1 MIWLNGGGILDF
13 LNMFKEF
20 ESKLSDETETSK
32 MIASEIVNEA
42 KKYDVNDIIARIA
55 GLNLLSENQ
64 NKAILLDA
72 IIAELLCLE
81 HEKISCP
88 YKMSSGKFRKIML
101 QVNNTRLCM
110 MVDPNENTFVQNV
123 MFHKNYT
130 VFNGI
135 DQTPA
140 YNLQNLVKVL
150 FEYKNDFPEDFLM
163 KIHKLHSFVL
173 EVSDSIAKR
182 VKVNISNYIADEGRK
197 LIIPVADKVQEYS
210 EYVTIDGYYF
220 DEFFNDMDIV
230 DFFSDFGSKEKGK
243 VDHRP
248 FYSRPFLRN
257 KKDNSI
263 IILNISVLPTFAFY
277 LTIKIAEEYGINEKL
292 ICLYHKYTWR
302 ECRKYLRDLGHYKI
316 AEDEQSIK
324 IVNKVYFK
332 EMIVTVYNDQ
342 LMLVIYLSDD
352 GEEYNEKTMHEYFP
366 NTKHQELLDERL
378 KYYTKKFHE
387 MGVLPETVN
396 LMLIVS
402 GFGRGIG
409 VGISRSPSAYDTVK
423 FAPIELKCVSVMERK
438 VSGFLPRYIRAKSKF
453 RSFGTEMFSE
463 LNRISIY
470 TSNQYSFYMSDDINP
485 GNMNMFIAPG
495 DSIHYIKDALLKEDR
510 RLILSYEDGVYTEVI
525 ANDRTRN
532 IYIEEAIIENHR
544 SALAVCFDNCIIW
557 VTSDVIIKAEEL
569 NLYYSIIDAITY
581 WLAECK
587 DAIYSMRFSYD
598 MYHFNVS
605 ISGECIEY
613 YYDIREER
621 KISELIST
629 DMIDNHINMIIT
641 PGLFR
646 KMNQIDNSAEKEL
659 CKFFIEILNEF
670 SYEIID
676 YDLYIKESFKNSMKK
691 KIFSLDYHSK
701 PYLKPF
707 EFTDYVFIHEEDEDY
722 LSDLIGEKILQS
734 GKWTFGVIPNESRGE
749 ISNYIVGILYSML
762 QDEVKKLNPKYVVEA
777 IYLDLE
783 KTFYRL
789 MLARERYIFDVSCYP
804 EKKEEILSDYN
815 ADNKTSISLK
825 FLMEY
830 IAAKP
835 PEGTKI
841 LGVGEYEYL
850 LAICSMIIDWAY
862 KNDLFHYNIF
872 DTPVE
877 ILNSERV
884 GMKQKEFA
892 DMFQYGDLYRQ
903 DKLNYISS
911 SAFRKE
917 YDQEKKDYEQELD
930 EACASERGYTYK
942 KFVRVIF
949 EIIAI
954 GNSLEGD
961 VFIKDK
967 IDLIS
972 TMTKQID
979 DISEEEVKRIVSD
992 ITITSRQD
1000 FLRLPSNYR
1009 KEDVYP
1015 WRFNRAY
1022 SFNRRTMIERG
1033 TDLIWGNR
1041 QLYHMV
1047 RYVNELIYGGTYSTK
1062 DKKMGTLIGKISNE
1076 RGKLFNETIVWILRD
1091 MKVFDV
1097 YPNLKKINKK
1107 PISDENGDTL
1117 GDIDILFIDVEK
1129 QRIYVTEVKSF
1140 SFSRNPYEIQSEY
1153 NKIFVDTEQ
1162 HKCFVTKHNRRIE
1175 WVKNH
1180 LQDTCEQFE
1189 LNSKNNWKIVG
1200 AFIVEE
1206 PIISNKIY
1214 NKNMEMISQLELT
1227 IERIRKIK

>member
-1 MIWLNGGGILDF
+1 
-13 LNMFKEF
+13 MFKEF
-20 ESKLSDETETSK
+20 ESKLSDETATSK
-32 MIASEIVNEA
+32 IIVSEIVDEA
-42 KKYDVNDIIARIA
+42 KKYDVYDIIARIA

-64 NKAILLDA
+64 NKSILLDA
-72 IIAELLCLE
+72 VIAELLCLK
-81 HEKISCP
+81 HEEISCP
-88 YKMSSGKFRKIML
+88 YKMSSGKFRKIIL
-101 QVNNTRLCM
+101 QVNKTRLCM
-110 MVDPNENTFVQNV
+110 MIDPNENTFVQNV

-135 DQTPA
+135 EQTPA
-140 YNLQNLVKVL
+140 YNLQNLVKIL
-150 FEYKNDFPEDFLM
+150 FEYKNDFSEDFLM
-163 KIHKLHSFVL
+163 KIYKLYSFVL
-173 EVSDSIAKR
+173 EVSDSIAER
-182 VKVNISNYIADEGRK
+182 VKVNITNAISDEERR
-197 LIIPVADKVQEYS
+197 LIIPVAEKVQEYS
-210 EYVTIDGYYF
+210 EFVTINGYYF
-220 DEFFNDMDIV
+220 DEFFKDINIEC
-230 DFFSDFGSKEKGK
+230 FFSDFGSKEKGK
-243 VDHRP
+243 IDHRP
-248 FYSRPFLRN
+248 FYARPFLRN

-277 LTIKIAEEYGINEKL
+277 LTIKMAEDYGIKEKL
-292 ICLYHKYTWR
+292 ISLYHRYTWR
-302 ECRKYLRDLGHYKI
+302 ECRKYLSDLGHYKI
-316 AEDEQSIK
+316 VEDEQSIE
-324 IVNKVYFK
+324 IVNKVFFK

-378 KYYTKKFHE
+378 KYYTKKFLE
-387 MGVLPETVN
+387 MGVLPENVM

-409 VGISRSPSAYDTVK
+409 VEISKSPSAYGTVK

-463 LNRISIY
+463 LNKISIY

-510 RLILSYEDGVYTEVI
+510 KLILSYEDGVYTEVI
-525 ANDRTRN
+525 ANDKTRN
-532 IYIEEAIIENHR
+532 IYIIEEATKENHR
-544 SALAVCFDNCIIW
+544 SALAVCFNNCIIW

-587 DAIYSMRFSYD
+587 DVINSMRFSHD
-598 MYHFNVS
+598 MYQFNVS
-605 ISGECIEY
+605 ISGEYIEY

-621 KISELIST
+621 KISELIS
-629 DMIDNHINMIIT
+629 IGINDNHINMIIT

-646 KMNQIDNSAEKEL
+646 KMNQVDNSAEKEL
-659 CKFFIEILNEF
+659 CRFFIEILNDF
-670 SYEIID
+670 SSEDID
-676 YDLYIKESFKNSMKK
+676 YDLYIEEAFNISVKK
-691 KIFSLDYHSK
+691 KIFSLDYNSK

-707 EFTDYVFIHEEDEDY
+707 EFTDYVLIHGEDEDY

-734 GKWTFGVIPNESRGE
+734 GKWTFGVISCESRGD

-783 KTFYRL
+783 KTLYRL

-804 EKKEEILSDYN
+804 EKKEEILNDYN

-835 PEGTKI
+835 PEGIKI

-877 ILNSERV
+877 ILKSERV

-903 DKLNYISS
+903 NKLNYDSS

-917 YDQEKKDYEQELD
+917 YNQERNNYEQELD
-930 EACASERGYTYK
+930 EAFASERGYTYK
-942 KFVRVIF
+942 KFVRVVF

-954 GNSLEGD
+954 GDSLDGD
-961 VFIKDK
+961 VCIKNK
-967 IDLIS
+967 LDLIS
-972 TMTKQID
+972 TLVKQINYL
-979 DISEEEVKRIVSD
+979 SEDEVIRIVSD
-992 ITITSRQD
+992 ISIIPRDD
-1000 FLRLPSNYR
+1000 FLKLPSKYR

-1022 SFNRRTMIERG
+1022 SFNRRPMIERG
-1033 TDLIWGNR
+1033 SDVIWGNR

-1047 RYVNELIYGGTYSTK
+1047 RYVTDLIYNGTYSTK
-1062 DKKMGTLIGKISNE
+1062 DKKMATLIGKISNE
-1076 RGKLFNETIVWILRD
+1076 RGKLFNEIIVWMLRD

-1107 PISDENGDTL
+1107 SICDENRNTL
-1117 GDIDILFIDVEK
+1117 GDIDVLFIDLEK

-1162 HKCFVTKHNRRIE
+1162 YKSFVTKHNRRVE
-1175 WVKNH
+1175 WVKSH
-1180 LQDTCEQFE
+1180 LNDTCEQLA
-1189 LNSKNNWKIVG
+1189 LNSKLNWEIIG
-1200 AFIVEE
+1200 LFIVEE
-1206 PIISNKIY
+1206 PIISNKLY
-1214 NKNMEMISQLELT
+1214 NKNMEMISQMELT
-1227 IERIRKIK
+1227 VERIRKIR

>member
-1 MIWLNGGGILDF
+1 MWGESLDF
-13 LNMFKEF
+13 LNIFKNF
-20 ESKLSDETETSK
+20 ESGLGDDIADSDE
-32 MIASEIVNEA
+32 IVSGIVIEL
-42 KKYDVNDIIARIA
+42 KKYDVYDIIAKIA
-55 GLNLLSENQ
+55 GLNLVSENQ
-64 NKAILLDA
+64 NKSILLDA
-72 IIAELLCLE
+72 IIAELLCIE
-81 HEKISCP
+81 HKETLDSYKI
-88 YKMSSGKFRKIML
+88 SSGKFRKLML
-101 QVNNTRLCM
+101 QVNNSPLCM
-110 MVDPNENTFVQNV
+110 MIDPNENTFVQNV
-123 MFHKNYT
+123 MFHKDYT

-140 YNLQNLVKVL
+140 YNLQNLIKIL
-150 FEYKNDFPEDFLM
+150 FECKNEFSNEFLM
-163 KIHKLHSFVL
+163 KIHKLCSFIL
-173 EVSDSIAKR
+173 EISDSIAEKAN
-182 VKVNISNYIADEGRK
+182 VNFGNTISNNERL
-197 LIIPVADKVQEYS
+197 LIIPAAEKVQEYS
-210 EYVTIDGYYF
+210 QTITIDGDYF
-220 DEFFNDMDIV
+220 DKFFNDMDTG
-230 DFFSDFGSKEKGK
+230 DLFSDFGSEERGSI
-243 VDHRP
+243 DHRP
-248 FYSRPFLRN
+248 FYARPFLRN

-263 IILNISVLPTFAFY
+263 IILNISLLPTFAFY
-277 LTIKIAEEYGINEKL
+277 ITIKIAESYEIKEELIN
-292 ICLYHKYTWR
+292 LYHKYTWR
-302 ECRKYLRDLGHYKI
+302 ECRKYLSNLGHYKI
-316 AEDEQSIK
+316 VESEQSIE
-324 IVNKVYFK
+324 IFNNSFLK

-342 LMLVIYLSDD
+342 LMLVIYLADD
-352 GEEYNEKTMHEYFP
+352 GEDYNEKSMHQYYP
-366 NTKHQELLDERL
+366 SKKHQELLNERL
-378 KYYTKKFHE
+378 KYFMKKFKE
-387 MGVLPETVN
+387 IKVLPEHVI

-402 GFGRGIG
+402 GFGRGMG
-409 VGISRSPSAYDTVK
+409 MGISKSPSEYDSLK
-423 FAPIELKCVSVMERK
+423 FTPIELKCVSIMERK
-438 VSGFLPRYIRAKSKF
+438 VSGFLPRYVRAKSKF
-453 RSFGTEMFSE
+453 HSFGIEMFSE
-463 LNRISIY
+463 LNSISIY
-470 TSNQYSFYMSDDINP
+470 TSNNYSFYMSDDINSS
-485 GNMNMFIAPG
+485 NLNMFMAPG
-495 DSIHYIKDALLKEDR
+495 DSIYYIKDALIKEDR
-510 RLILSYEDGVYTEVI
+510 KRILSYEDDIYAEVI
-525 ANDRTRN
+525 ANDKTRN
-532 IYIEEAIIENHR
+532 IYVDEAVIESRKSAHAI
-544 SALAVCFDNCIIW
+544 CFESCVIW
-557 VTSDVIIKAEEL
+557 ATSDEIKKPEEL
-569 NLYYSIIDAITY
+569 NIYYSIIDAITF

-587 DAIYSMRFSYD
+587 DAIESMRFLHDVYQ
-598 MYHFNVS
+598 FNIS
-605 ISGECIEY
+605 ISGKCVEY
-613 YYDIREER
+613 YYDIQEER
-621 KISELIST
+621 EISELIT
-629 DMIDNHINMIIT
+629 IDKNDNHINVIIT

-646 KMNQIDNSAEKEL
+646 KLNKSDNSAEKEL
-659 CKFFIEILNEF
+659 CRFFIQILSEF
-670 SYEIID
+670 SLVIID
-676 YDLYIKESFKNSMKK
+676 YDLYIEKVFKNIWKK
-691 KIFSLDYHSK
+691 KILSLDYNSK

-707 EFTDYVFIHEEDEDY
+707 ELTNYIFIHGEDEDH
-722 LSDLIGEKILQS
+722 LADLIGKQMIQS
-734 GKWTFGVIPNESRGE
+734 RKWTFGVIPSESRGAV
-749 ISNYIVGILYSML
+749 SNYIVGILYSML
-762 QDEVKKLNPKYVVEA
+762 QEEVSKLSPKYVAES

-783 KTFYRL
+783 KTLYRL

-815 ADNKTSISLK
+815 SDNKTSISLK

-841 LGVGEYEYL
+841 LGEGEYEYI

-872 DTPVE
+872 NTPVE
-877 ILNSERV
+877 ILKSERV

-911 SAFRKE
+911 APFRKE
-917 YDQEKKDYEQELD
+917 YNHEKNDYEQDLD
-930 EACASERGYTYK
+930 EAFKSERGYTYK

-949 EIIAI
+949 EIVAI

-972 TMTKQID
+972 TLTKQID

-1022 SFNRRTMIERG
+1022 SFNRRPMIERG

-1175 WVKNH
+1175 WVEKH

-1189 LNSKNNWKIVG
+1189 LNSKINWKIVG